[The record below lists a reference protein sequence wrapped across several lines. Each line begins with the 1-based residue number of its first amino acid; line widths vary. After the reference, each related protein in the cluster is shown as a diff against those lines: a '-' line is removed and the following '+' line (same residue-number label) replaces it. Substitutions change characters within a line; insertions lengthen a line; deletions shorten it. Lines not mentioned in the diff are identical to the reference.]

1 MNSYPFFVKRDIDGF
16 FGLFIDNLIQI
27 MLIVTFCTKLL
38 GMEDKFVYSVILPGA
53 AISIL
58 VGNIFYAFQARRL
71 AQKTKREDVT
81 ALPYGINTV
90 SLIAYV
96 FFIMLPVYNQT
107 KDVYFTWQIGLVACF
122 LSGVIEFLGAFV
134 GVYLRKVTPR
144 AALLSTL
151 ASIALT
157 FIAMDFV
164 FKTFQNPIIA
174 LLPFAIMLTQYISKV
189 RYPLGLPA
197 GFLAVVVGTII
208 AWTTGF
214 VKFSGFDFSQV
225 GLLLPKLSTG
235 SLFSV
240 LKEGTVWQYIS
251 IIIPMGLF
259 NVVGSLQ
266 NLESAEAAGDKYSNF
281 SSLAVNGIGTI
292 VASFL
297 GSMFPTTIYIG
308 HPGWKALGA
317 RSGYSVLNGLVICV
331 ICLTGTASFILKLI
345 PLEAGICILLWIG
358 IIIVAQAF
366 QEVPKAHATA
376 VAIGLLPALG
386 AWALMIMQNAFSA
399 VGANLESL
407 TTKAQESLSLSGV
420 ISLSQGF
427 IFSSMILAAISVML
441 IERHFLIAFFWAL
454 VACFLSY
461 FGIIHAY
468 KISQNAVLNNF
479 GINTAG
485 DFAISYLAVAIL
497 FLLMHFWVKWLKKK
511 EMLDK

>member
-1 MNSYPFFVKRDIDGF
+1 MSTYPFFVKRDIDGF

-27 MLIVTFCTKLL
+27 MLIVMFCTKLL
-38 GMEDKFVYSVILPGA
+38 GMSAKFVYSVILPGA

-58 VGNIFYAFQARRL
+58 VGNIFYSWQARRL
-71 AQKTKREDVT
+71 ALKTGRDDIT

-96 FFIMLPVYNQT
+96 FFIMLPIYNQT
-107 KDVYFTWQIGLVACF
+107 KNVLFTWQIGLVACF

-134 GVYLRKVTPR
+134 GVWLRRVTPR

-174 LLPFAIMLTQYISKV
+174 LLPFAIMLIQYISKI

-197 GFLAVVVGTII
+197 GFLAVIAGTII
-208 AWTTGF
+208 AWSTGF
-214 VKFSGFDFSQV
+214 VKFEGVDFSQV
-225 GLLLPKLSTG
+225 GLLLPKLSAT
-235 SLFSV
+235 SIFAA
-240 LKEGTVWQYIS
+240 LKDPAIWQYIS
-251 IIIPMGLF
+251 VIIPMGLF

-317 RSGYSVLNGLVICV
+317 RSGYSVLNGIIICL
-331 ICLTGTASFILKLI
+331 ICLTGTASLVLKFI

-376 VAIGLLPALG
+376 VAIGILPALG
-386 AWALMIMQNAFSA
+386 AWALMITQNTLTAA
-399 VGANLESL
+399 GATLQGLTIKAQNSL
-407 TTKAQESLSLSGV
+407 TLAGMA
-420 ISLSQGF
+420 SLSQGF
-427 IFSSMILAAISVML
+427 IFSSMILAAIAVML
-441 IERHFLIAFFWAL
+441 IERRFLAAVFWAMS
-454 VACFLSY
+454 ASILSY
-461 FGIIHAY
+461 FGVIHAY
-468 KISQNAVLNNF
+468 KISGNSVLNNF
-479 GINTAG
+479 GLDRARN
-485 DFAISYLAVAIL
+485 FAIAYFAIAIL
-497 FLLMHFWVKWLKKK
+497 FLLTHLWVKRLKKI
-511 EMLDK
+511 ESR